1 MDRNILQGKRIAI
14 TAIDLEQKEHR
25 GLAVMA
31 KSLIEVLKKYG
42 ADVYLITSIN
52 SFRLN
57 RINKY
62 IIKKKLKDEIF
73 IADIC
78 TGLEKGFNYRKKFN
92 QDIIYKFKLIFNLIF
107 NIIVLH
113 FKNFNLKNYIFILK
127 QIHKDINIFSPR
139 LAYLKNVKGFI
150 FVNGIFNTS
159 RLRSMRLISR
169 CPKLKISKKDIDL
182 IITSCPLSLQNPDKK
197 SANILQIIP
206 DAIPI
211 QVSSHPENPVTY
223 YNRLS
228 DAHLS
233 KTLYI
238 SQATQ
243 SNVKS
248 LLDIKNQKINTNE
261 ILYPMPSI
269 NIDLLSEAVS
279 IPSIRGINNPFIF
292 FNSSIVERKE

>member
-92 QDIIYKFKLIFNLIF
+92 QDITYKFKLIFNLIF

-113 FKNFNLKNYIFILK
+113 FKNFNRCC
-127 QIHKDINIFSPR
+127 NIFVC
-139 LAYLKNVKGFI
+139 AH
-150 FVNGIFNTS
+150 TS
-159 RLRSMRLISR
+159 RNKGSF
-169 CPKLKISKKDIDL
+169 
-182 IITSCPLSLQNPDKK
+182 SLF
-197 SANILQIIP
+197 S
-206 DAIPI
+206 
-211 QVSSHPENPVTY
+211 Y
-223 YNRLS
+223 
-228 DAHLS
+228 
-233 KTLYI
+233 
-238 SQATQ
+238 
-243 SNVKS
+243 
-248 LLDIKNQKINTNE
+248 
-261 ILYPMPSI
+261 
-269 NIDLLSEAVS
+269 
-279 IPSIRGINNPFIF
+279 F
-292 FNSSIVERKE
+292 F